1 MKKLLLILSFVLI
14 LSGCSSGI
22 EEIEHN
28 PEMTTRMVF
37 DENKDFIY
45 YDYYDAISLSLH
57 QLIRQSKTTGETII
71 IDESWCFSTVSVVED
86 DIYYVTYRDNGK
98 DFEVIH
104 CNNTDVADKNVL
116 FRGQI
121 ERWDNWLTDYLYIKE
136 GKVYFSNSDKKLWLY
151 ANSKANVIKED
162 MLSSAIYNNILYYTK
177 ADGSLY
183 EMDLDTAEEKQL
195 VTSQTIF
202 KKPNLQ
208 WWFDTFDEICY
219 MENIIRTEKKLYF
232 LVKSASDNSSGRL
245 FSCNLN
251 GNNLKEVLPEAL
263 IRKFDIYKDKIYFI
277 GETKLNGT
285 YTNGFYVFDK
295 KGKINKIESEEQ
307 KIPKLGFMIF
317 DSMVYFHPMGNFKN
331 AFYQGELVDN
341 KLINIKLLEP
351 VKYEEK

>member
-1 MKKLLLILSFVLI
+1 MKRLLLILSFVLI
-14 LSGCSSGI
+14 FSGCSLEK

-45 YDYYDAISLSLH
+45 YDYYDDISLSSH
-57 QLIRQSKTTGETII
+57 QLVRQSKTTDETII
-71 IDESWCFSTVSVVED
+71 IDESWCFSTVSVVGD
-86 DIYYVTYRDNGK
+86 DIYYVTYQDNGK

-104 CNNTDVADKNVL
+104 CNNADVSDKDVL

-136 GKVYFSNSDKKLWLY
+136 GKVYFSNSNKELWLY
-151 ANSKANVIKED
+151 SNGEANVMKED

-183 EMDLDTAEEKQL
+183 EMDLDSAEEKQL

-208 WWFDTFDEICY
+208 WWFDNFDEICY
-219 MENIIRTEKKLYF
+219 MENIIRTKEKLYF
-232 LVKSASDNSSGRL
+232 LVKSTPDPYATGRL

-251 GNNLKEVLPEAL
+251 GKNLKEVLPDA
-263 IRKFDIYKDKIYFI
+263 IIKKFDVYENKIYFV
-277 GETKLNGT
+277 GETKIDGT
-285 YTNGFYVFDK
+285 YVKGFYVSDT
-295 KGKINKIESEEQ
+295 KGKVNKIESEDQE
-307 KIPKLGFMIF
+307 IPKLGFMIF
-317 DSMVYFHPMGNFKN
+317 DSMVYFHYTEDF
-331 AFYQGELVDN
+331 ATSLYQGELSNN
-341 KLINIKLLEP
+341 KLINIKLLKPIET
-351 VKYEEK
+351 E